1 MAELLELEDT
11 NLYETERVVSINDT
25 PRFDQAK
32 KRRMPA
38 PDETASPEPDAPAR
52 RASIGPTRSP
62 DARDAILAAAEA
74 VLLERGLKGFSIE
87 AVARAAK
94 AGKPTIYRWWP
105 SRAAL
110 LLEVY
115 HARKT
120 QVCLT
125 DSGSLEDDLTTY
137 LTTILGNWRKP
148 GAGALFRS
156 VIAQAQDDAEA
167 AAALAAYAGERRADM
182 IAKLARARAGGGL
195 RAKARPDL
203 LAEALQSF
211 AWARLLTDR
220 LDLPPEE
227 ARAVVR
233 QLLQG
238 AAA

>member
-1 MAELLELEDT
+1 
-11 NLYETERVVSINDT
+11 
-25 PRFDQAK
+25 
-32 KRRMPA
+32 MPA
-38 PDETASPEPDAPAR
+38 PDETDAPEPDAPAR

-74 VLLERGLKGFSIE
+74 VLLDRGLKGFSIE

-156 VIAQAQDDAEA
+156 VIAQAQDDAQA
-167 AAALAAYAGERRADM
+167 AAALAAYAGGRRADM
-182 IAKLARARAGGGL
+182 VAKLERARAAGAL
-195 RAKARPDL
+195 RAEARPDL
-203 LAEALQSF
+203 LAETLQSF

>member
-1 MAELLELEDT
+1 MP
-11 NLYETERVVSINDT
+11 ETPE
-25 PRFDQAK
+25 
-32 KRRMPA
+32 PA
-38 PDETASPEPDAPAR
+38 PPAPETPEPDAPAR
-52 RASIGPTRSP
+52 RVSIGPTRSP

-182 IAKLARARAGGGL
+182 VAKLE
-195 RAKARPDL
+195 RAKAQGKLRADLRPDL

-211 AWARLLTDR
+211 AWGRLLTDR
-220 LDLPPEE
+220 LDLAPDA

-233 QLLQG
+233 QFLEG